1 MTPLTEFLQ
10 KVDVFSML
18 TSEEIDNIVDYLKV
32 IEIGE
37 GGKLFKEGDEGNE
50 LYIVKSGRAAISI
63 RLSDGK
69 EREIAEFKS
78 GDFFGEMSIF
88 DNAPRSATCR
98 IKEKS
103 CLLTMLEGDFFRLI
117 KHFPY
122 IAIKIMYRML
132 NITTQRLRN
141 TGEFLTDMV
150 LWGEKARRRSITDEL
165 TGVYNR
171 RFLDDA
177 MEDCVGA
184 SKNTGKSVSLIM
196 VDLDRFREIN
206 ELYSPET
213 GDQIIL
219 EVVKVFKK
227 YLRESD
233 IIARYGGDE
242 FTVILPET
250 GLYEAKAIA
259 EKVRGEV
266 AGLKILENRS
276 GPIKNVTTSQGIASF
291 PENAEDLKTL
301 REKADRALYR
311 AKDEGRNRVVCAG
324 QSDRKT

>member
-1 MTPLTEFLQ
+1 MTSLTEFLQ
-10 KVDVFSML
+10 KVDVFSLL
-18 TSEEIDNIVDYLKV
+18 TSEEIDKIVDYLKY
-32 IEIGE
+32 IEIGKGE
-37 GGKLFKEGDEGNE
+37 KLFKEGDKGNE
-50 LYIVKSGRAAISI
+50 LYIVKSGRAVISI

-88 DNAPRSATCR
+88 ESAPRSATCC

-103 CLLTMLEGDFFRLI
+103 CLLTMQEGGFFQLI
-117 KHFPY
+117 KHFPD

-150 LWGEKARRRSITDEL
+150 LWGEKARKRSITDEL

-171 RFLDDA
+171 RFLDNA
-177 MEDCVGA
+177 LEDCVGA
-184 SKNTGKSVSLIM
+184 SRNTGKPVSLIM
-196 VDLDRFREIN
+196 VDLDWFREIN
-206 ELYSPET
+206 ELYSHET

-219 EVVKVFKK
+219 GVVEVFKK

-250 GLYEAKAIA
+250 GIDEARIIA
-259 EKVRGEV
+259 DKICDEV
-266 AGLKILENRS
+266 GKLNILES
-276 GPIKNVTTSQGIASF
+276 LEGPINNVTTSQGIAAF
-291 PENAEDLKTL
+291 PETAKDLKTL

-311 AKDEGRNRVVCAG
+311 AKEEGRNRVVCAG
-324 QSDRKT
+324 QSGSK

>member
-1 MTPLTEFLQ
+1 MTSLTEFLQ
-10 KVDVFSML
+10 KVDVFSLL
-18 TSEEIDNIVDYLKV
+18 TSEEIDKIVDYLKY
-32 IEIGE
+32 IEIGRGE
-37 GGKLFKEGDEGNE
+37 KLFKEGDEGNE
-50 LYIVKSGRAAISI
+50 LYIVKSGRAVISI
-63 RLSDGK
+63 RLADGK

-88 DNAPRSATCR
+88 ESAPRSATCC

-103 CLLTMLEGDFFRLI
+103 CLLTMQEGGFFQLI
-117 KHFPY
+117 KHFPD

-150 LWGEKARRRSITDEL
+150 LWGEKARKRSITDEL

-171 RFLDDA
+171 RFLDNA
-177 MEDCVGA
+177 LEDCVGA
-184 SKNTGKSVSLIM
+184 SRNTGKPVSLIM
-196 VDLDRFREIN
+196 VDLDWFREIN
-206 ELYSPET
+206 ELYSHET

-219 EVVKVFKK
+219 GVVEVFKK

-250 GLYEAKAIA
+250 GIDEARIIA
-259 EKVRGEV
+259 DKICDEV
-266 AGLKILENRS
+266 GKLNILES
-276 GPIKNVTTSQGIASF
+276 LEGPINNVTTSQGIAAF
-291 PENAEDLKTL
+291 PETAKDLKTL

-311 AKDEGRNRVVCAG
+311 AKEEGRNRVVCAG
-324 QSDRKT
+324 QSGSK

>member
-1 MTPLTEFLQ
+1 MTSLTEFLQ
-10 KVDVFSML
+10 KVDVFSLL
-18 TSEEIDNIVDYLKV
+18 TSEEIDKIVDYLKY
-32 IEIGE
+32 IEIGKGE
-37 GGKLFKEGDEGNE
+37 KLFKEGDEGNE
-50 LYIVKSGRAAISI
+50 LYIVKSGRVVISI
-63 RLSDGK
+63 RLADGK

-88 DNAPRSATCR
+88 ESAPRSATCC

-103 CLLTMLEGDFFRLI
+103 CLLTMQEGGFFQLI
-117 KHFPY
+117 KHFPD

-150 LWGEKARRRSITDEL
+150 LWGEKARKRSITDEL

-171 RFLDDA
+171 RFLDNA
-177 MEDCVGA
+177 LEDCVGA
-184 SKNTGKSVSLIM
+184 SRNTGKPVSLIM
-196 VDLDRFREIN
+196 VDLDWFREIN
-206 ELYSPET
+206 ELYSHET

-219 EVVKVFKK
+219 GVVEVFKK

-250 GLYEAKAIA
+250 GIDEARIIA
-259 EKVRGEV
+259 DKICDEV
-266 AGLKILENRS
+266 GKLNILES
-276 GPIKNVTTSQGIASF
+276 LEGPINNVTTSQGIAAF
-291 PENAEDLKTL
+291 PETAKDLKTL

-311 AKDEGRNRVVCAG
+311 AKEEGRNRVVCAG
-324 QSDRKT
+324 QSGSK